1 MRWASKAMG
10 KVDSSARRM
19 FPPASAKRMSKGAF
33 WTTTVVL
40 AAAMRTSVLE
50 SSIFTAGGCGV
61 SITAQEKSFG
71 KLPCGATRTR
81 TIPSLNAVMRIF
93 ARPAVSSTPS
103 LSFSTRCTV
112 PRCCQPSAEACAA
125 HRPSAS
131 RARLRRF
138 AKTSMNFSPVC
149 EARGLTILPEGTLGA
164 RFSRG
169 ASSRQPVLEKR
180 GSLGAFDAAAHRVHH
195 AAAQESIAI
204 ECEPVGNVQFHG
216 LRRDFQLEGAHF
228 EEALLKNDA
237 QKLFAQ
243 QRLGARWWQGR
254 RDPVA
259 RLDGDDFVWI
269 RHARKCEEVQRTIH
283 RVHGEKARVH
293 APAHLVIHPVQS
305 VRHIGSSDALQ
316 GAAAHAPIETRKAC
330 GRKFEQGFLLGDVRL
345 KNLDWACVHRI
356 SFSSYRK

>member
-10 KVDSSARRM
+10 NAGSSARRV
-19 FPPASAKRMSKGAF
+19 FPPVSAKRMSSGDF

-40 AAAMRTSVLE
+40 AATMRTSVLE
-50 SSIFTAGGCGV
+50 SSIFTAGGCGG

-81 TIPSLNAVMRIF
+81 TIPSLNAVMRTF

-112 PRCCQPSAEACAA
+112 PRCCQPSAEGCGA

-169 ASSRQPVLEKR
+169 ASSRKPVLEKR
-180 GSLGAFDAAAHRVHH
+180 GSLGAFDAAAHRVHR

-204 ECEPVGNVQFHG
+204 ECEPVRNVQFHG
-216 LRRDFQLEGAHF
+216 LRRDFQLEVAHL
-228 EEALLKNDA
+228 EEALLENDA

-243 QRLGARWWQGR
+243 QRLGARRWQGR

-259 RLDGDDFVWI
+259 RLDGDDFVCI
-269 RHARKCEEVQRTIH
+269 GHAGKCEEVQRVVH
-283 RVHGEKARVH
+283 RVHGEKACVH
-293 APAHLVIHPVQS
+293 APAHLVIHPVQR
-305 VRHIGSSDALQ
+305 VGHIGSGDALQ
-316 GAAAHAPIETRKAC
+316 RSAAHTPIETRKAC
-330 GRKFEQGFLLGDVRL
+330 GGKFAQGIFLSDVWP

-356 SFSSYRK
+356 SVSS